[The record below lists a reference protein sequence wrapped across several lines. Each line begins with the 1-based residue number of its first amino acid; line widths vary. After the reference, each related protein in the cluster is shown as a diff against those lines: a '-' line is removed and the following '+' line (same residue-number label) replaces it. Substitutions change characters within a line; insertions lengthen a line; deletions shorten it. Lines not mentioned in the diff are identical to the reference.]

1 MKKFLALL
9 LVMILAMS
17 TLALSA
23 TAEEKTYNMP
33 PMNTTDPI
41 VLTMR
46 HHHGDA
52 FTLLMDALG
61 KEFNERYPNITIEIV
76 DTSKLGAD
84 VDGTMTELLAAGEL
98 PDFGIGPW
106 WAPTLQYN
114 KICYDLT
121 EFVENDEEYLGLKKS
136 IFA

>member
-41 VLTMR
+41 
-46 HHHGDA
+46 
-52 FTLLMDALG
+52 TL
-61 KEFNERYPNITIEIV
+61 
-76 DTSKLGAD
+76 
-84 VDGTMTELLAAGEL
+84 
-98 PDFGIGPW
+98 
-106 WAPTLQYN
+106 
-114 KICYDLT
+114 
-121 EFVENDEEYLGLKKS
+121 S
-136 IFA
+136 INCSSVC